1 MMRASGSLSRT
12 TISRLQLSAT
22 ATPGSDSFESIAAA
36 AFGPKALAVTKGLV
50 VLMCFFGTVG
60 YAVLLRD
67 MLEPISSA
75 IYHTKAEGPSWE
87 GNSVMLTVVLLVT
100 PLCTLKTLTA
110 LKRFGA
116 ASMFSV
122 LILGSCVLFR
132 SLQCNIREASS
143 DWKAAFR
150 LFPESWRDILDVIP
164 LYISCYVCHY
174 NILTVHNEFRKPSAE
189 RISWWLSSTTW
200 SATLF
205 YLVLGFSGSAY
216 STCTAD
222 GSISGN
228 ILLDFPENDPLLLV
242 GRMCLAITI
251 TLAFPMLTIPAR
263 DIVIRSIVEARSSAV
278 RLGVELTDSED
289 LQAALA
295 EPLLDESGEEANP
308 DQDTTANPATPT
320 TPLSASLSM
329 RLGIAIILF
338 WSAALMASCV
348 ESIDLVWDLLGS
360 SLSILLSYSIPC
372 GSYIYIMRDTT
383 GIPSRGQRVS
393 VAVAWVLIFVSTP
406 LMIVSTANAVHNTF
420 F

>member
-1 MMRASGSLSRT
+1 M
-12 TISRLQLSAT
+12 
-22 ATPGSDSFESIAAA
+22 AAA

-67 MLEPISSA
+67 MLEPISQA
-75 IYHTKAEGPSWE
+75 IFHNVSEGPSWA

-132 SLQCNIREASS
+132 SLQCNIHEASS
-143 DWKAAFR
+143 DWKDAFR
-150 LFPESWRDILDVIP
+150 LFPKSWRDVLDVIP

-174 NILTVHNEFRKPSAE
+174 NILTVHNEFRQPSE
-189 RISWWLSSTTW
+189 DRISWWLRSTTW

-216 STCTAD
+216 GRCTPD
-222 GSISGN
+222 GTISGN
-228 ILLDFPENDPLLLV
+228 VLLDFPVNDPLLLV

-263 DIVIRSIVEARSSAV
+263 DIVIRSIVEARSASLSA
-278 RLGVELTDSED
+278 RSGVELTDSHD
-289 LQAALA
+289 LQEALA
-295 EPLLDESGEEANP
+295 APLLDESGEESSLHQEATTNP
-308 DQDTTANPATPT
+308 TALT
-320 TPLSASLSM
+320 TPKSASLSM
-329 RLGIAIILF
+329 RLGIAIFLF
-338 WSAALMASCV
+338 WSAALVASCV
-348 ESIDLVWDLLGS
+348 ESIDIVWDLLGS

-372 GSYIYIMRDTT
+372 SSYIYIMQDTE
-383 GIPSRGQRVS
+383 GMPSQGQRFS

-406 LMIVSTANAVHNTF
+406 LMIISTANAVHNTF